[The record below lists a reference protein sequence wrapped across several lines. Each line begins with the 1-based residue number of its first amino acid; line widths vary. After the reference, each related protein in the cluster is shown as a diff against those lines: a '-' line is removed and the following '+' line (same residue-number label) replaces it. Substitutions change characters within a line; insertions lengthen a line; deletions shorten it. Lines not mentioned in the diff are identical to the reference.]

1 MDLSNWGEFKKP
13 RKADSQLHDPN
24 TGLVGL
30 INKHGLLSTQNKG
43 KEHIMIMLGALKDHL
58 ALSFN

>member
-24 TGLVGL
+24 IGLVGL
-30 INKHGLLSTQNKG
+30 INKHGPLSIQNKG
-43 KEHIMIMLGALKDHL
+43 KEHIMLGALKDHL